1 MAIYTLRYQYVDD
14 VGLVNEHRPEHR
26 EYLQHLI
33 HQGHLLAAGPLVD
46 ENSAGALLLFSVASK
61 DRVTELATQDP
72 FVIRGVVV
80 SQHVSEWQV
89 AFGKERF
96 ESE

>member
-1 MAIYTLRYQYVDD
+1 MAIYTLKYQYVDD
-14 VGLVNEHRPEHR
+14 VGFVNEHRPQHR
-26 EYLQHLI
+26 EYLQHLF

-46 ENSAGALLLFSVASK
+46 DESAGGLLLFSVESK
-61 DRVTELATQDP
+61 DRVTELATKDP

-80 SQHVSEWQV
+80 SRHVSEWQV

-96 ESE
+96 DAK

>member
-1 MAIYTLRYQYVDD
+1 MAIYTLKYQYVDD
-14 VGLVNEHRPEHR
+14 VGFVNEHRPQHR
-26 EYLQHLI
+26 EYLQHLV

-46 ENSAGALLLFSVASK
+46 DESTGGLLLFSVDSK
-61 DRVTELATQDP
+61 DRVTELVAQDP
-72 FVIRGVVV
+72 FVIQGVVV

-96 ESE
+96 EVE